1 MKHVTIKVNIQIN
14 EQIVLSCL
22 QCEYKCRFNI
32 QLKKH
37 MNRKHCGKETEQGKY
52 KCVLCSFNG
61 NFLHDIWKHRQ
72 AVHADAIP
80 EYLPQTKSSQDMA
93 RQDEM
98 CAFLK
103 WKKWLIVQSKQ
114 QELVLCLIRM
124 LDGLKT
130 TFLMLLLKSLIIK
143 LMTAL

>member
-1 MKHVTIKVNIQIN
+1 MKHVTIKVNVQIN

-52 KCVLCSFNG
+52 KWVLCSFNG

-80 EYLPQTKSSQDMA
+80 EYLPKTKSRHGSIRRNVCFPQV
-93 RQDEM
+93 
-98 CAFLK
+98 
-103 WKKWLIVQSKQ
+103 KKWLIVQSKQ

-130 TFLMLLLKSLIIK
+130 TFLMLLRKSLIIK
-143 LMTAL
+143 LMTVL